1 MVQQGLT
8 GRRMT
13 YPAHSHPIPA
23 HAAGRP
29 GATDHS
35 DRSGRHRGRC
45 AAPTRR
51 RRCRATCRARQQPAA
66 REELRHVVDLST
78 MSSCSLMV
86 SARPQTPWP
95 KSRSGRE
102 LAQDL
107 TSAASTCESSNSATP
122 GSAAARELKCCG
134 HAGRR
139 YVKKSKSAKY
149 DYK

>member
-29 GATDHS
+29 GATDRS

-45 AAPTRR
+45 AAPT

-78 MSSCSLMV
+78 MSNCSLMA

-95 KSRSGRE
+95 KSRSQRE
-102 LAQDL
+102 LVLDL
-107 TSAASTCESSNSATP
+107 ASAASTCKQQCGQRCSPRTQMSA
-122 GSAAARELKCCG
+122 GSQSTAM
-134 HAGRR
+134 
-139 YVKKSKSAKY
+139 SKSRNGENRLKQVS
-149 DYK
+149 